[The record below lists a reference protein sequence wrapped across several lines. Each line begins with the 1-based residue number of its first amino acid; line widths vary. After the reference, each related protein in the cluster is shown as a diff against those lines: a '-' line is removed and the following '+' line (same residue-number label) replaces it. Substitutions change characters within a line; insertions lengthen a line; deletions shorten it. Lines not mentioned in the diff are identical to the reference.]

1 MKNDSTIILSL
12 EEKNQ
17 IFSPSTTAKTTAAA
31 DKPHGCQEHRV
42 HHSPTVF
49 SVELFLIEFSFV
61 LTSSLMD
68 NSAFFK
74 IHSYVKWGMRI
85 ISICQKYGDQMRQR
99 GLTEDIISFPSIF
112 PT

>member
-1 MKNDSTIILSL
+1 MKNHSTIILSF
-12 EEKNQ
+12 EEKVR
-17 IFSPSTTAKTTAAA
+17 FSATSTTAKTTAEA
-31 DKPHGCQEHRV
+31 DKPHRCQEHRV

-49 SVELFLIEFSFV
+49 SVELFLIEFSFM

-74 IHSYVKWGMRI
+74 IHSYVKWEMRI

-99 GLTEDIISFPSIF
+99 GLIEDIISFPPTF